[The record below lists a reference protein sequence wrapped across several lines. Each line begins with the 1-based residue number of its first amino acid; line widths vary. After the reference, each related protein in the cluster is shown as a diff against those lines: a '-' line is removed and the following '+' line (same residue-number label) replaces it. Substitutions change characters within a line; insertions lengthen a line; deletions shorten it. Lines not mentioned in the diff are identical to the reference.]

1 MGMLHQQFERLAVA
15 SCKAARETF
24 GDNLVA
30 LAVFG
35 SVGRGTPRFDS
46 DLDLL
51 GVLETAPRQRRD
63 RWLLAEGM
71 GEHLRPLQVELAGQ
85 GVNAELSLVLKSR
98 AELVAGFPLLL
109 DMVDDGVI
117 LTDPY
122 GVLAAR
128 LALLRQRLTAA
139 GARRIWVGNAWHWD
153 LGSGAFEI

>member
-15 SCKAARETF
+15 SCEAARETF

-71 GEHLRPLQVELAGQ
+71 AEHLRPLQVELAGQ
-85 GVNAELSLVLKSR
+85 GVNAELSLILKSR
-98 AELVAGFPLLL
+98 AELAAGFPLLL

-117 LTDPY
+117 LTDPG

>member
-1 MGMLHQQFERLAVA
+1 MGMLHQQFERWAAA
-15 SCKAARETF
+15 SCVAARETF

-35 SVGRGTPRFDS
+35 SVGRGTPRRDS

-51 GVLETAPRQRRD
+51 AVVEVAPPHRRD
-63 RWLLAEGM
+63 RWLLAEQM
-71 GEHLRPLQVELAGQ
+71 GGYIRPLQSELAGQ
-85 GVNAELSLVLKSR
+85 GINAELSLVLKSR
-98 AELVAGFPLLL
+98 AELAAGFPLLL

-117 LTDPY
+117 LTDPA

-128 LALLRQRLTAA
+128 LTLLRQRLAAA

>member
-1 MGMLHQQFERLAVA
+1 MLHQQFERLAVA
-15 SCKAARETF
+15 SCEAARETF

-51 GVLETAPRQRRD
+51 GVLETAPRHRRD

-71 GEHLRPLQVELAGQ
+71 GEHVRPLQVELAGQ
-85 GVNAELSLVLKSR
+85 GVHAELSLILKSR
-98 AELVAGFPLLL
+98 TELAAGFPLLL
-109 DMVDDGVI
+109 DMVDDAVI
-117 LTDPY
+117 LTDPT
-122 GVLAAR
+122 GVLTAR
-128 LALLRQRLTAA
+128 LGLLRQRLSAA